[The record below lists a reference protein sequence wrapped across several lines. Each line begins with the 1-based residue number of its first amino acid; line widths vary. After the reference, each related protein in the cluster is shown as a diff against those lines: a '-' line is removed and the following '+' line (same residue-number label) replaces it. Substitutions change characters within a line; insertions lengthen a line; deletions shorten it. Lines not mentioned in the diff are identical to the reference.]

1 MAMYGRE
8 RIYKKVEI
16 IGVSSQGLEAA
27 IETAL
32 RKAQSTLDKISWFE
46 VQDIRGHV
54 GENGKVAEY
63 QVVIKVSF
71 ELKE

>member
-1 MAMYGRE
+1 MYGRE

-16 IGVSSQGLEAA
+16 IGVSSQGIEAA

-32 RKAQSTLDKISWFE
+32 RKAQKSLEKISWFE